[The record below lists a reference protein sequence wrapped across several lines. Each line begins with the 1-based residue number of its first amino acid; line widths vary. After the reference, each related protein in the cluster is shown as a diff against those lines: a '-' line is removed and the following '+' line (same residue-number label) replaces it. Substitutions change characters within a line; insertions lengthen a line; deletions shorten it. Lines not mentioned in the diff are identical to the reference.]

1 MSKSN
6 GSTRAGNSGNPRGLS
21 SGGAISRT
29 ENQNGFE
36 MVNRTALALESIA
49 ERLYANGDLT
59 VDPGDAVYE
68 EARRLRASTIE
79 DSIDNCTEYIAQ
91 VNGRGEI
98 TIQSKYTP
106 EADAI
111 RDYGT
116 ERVSI
121 PMENRSLM
129 DIINELRVSRE
140 NSIFNKY
147 R

>member
-1 MSKSN
+1 MGKSN
-6 GSTRAGNSGNPRGLS
+6 GGTRAGNAGNPKGLS

-29 ENQNGFE
+29 ENQNGSE

-59 VDPGDAVYE
+59 VDPGDAVFE
-68 EARRLRASTIE
+68 EARRLRASQIE
-79 DSIDNCTEYIAQ
+79 ESIENSTDYIAQ
-91 VNGRGEI
+91 VNSHGEI
-98 TIQSKYTP
+98 NIQSKFTP

-129 DIINELRVSRE
+129 DIIKELRVSRE